1 MLGLELVV
9 LLGAAVLAGQVV
21 AQRLSVAPPV
31 VLLVVGALLGLVP
44 AVRQTQLPPEVV
56 LLLFLPVLLYWESLT
71 TSMREIRTNLRG
83 IVLLST
89 VLVILTAWAVAVAG
103 HALGLPWGPAWAL
116 GAAVA
121 PTDATAVGVLAR
133 SLPRRQVTVL
143 RAESLVNDGT
153 ALVIFGL
160 AVGLTV
166 GEEDLTLPHVGALF
180 LLAYGGGAAVGVAVA
195 WINMNLRRR
204 LDDPLQGNLVMI
216 LAPFTAYLLAEFIHA
231 SGVLAVVVSGLI
243 MAQVAPSLIRAEH
256 RRQAL
261 AFWPLATFLINSA
274 LFVLVGVELQY
285 ALRHLSRADL
295 QDALIA
301 IGVVSVV
308 LVVVRFAF
316 LFSSAYLIRAIDRRA
331 RQRELRISHR
341 ARAVSGFAGFRGAVS
356 LAVALSVPEAL
367 DSGAPFPD
375 RDFIVFVT
383 SGVIVVTLVV
393 QSLLLPGVVRWARL
407 PRDTS
412 VDEEEILAET
422 TATEEAVE
430 ALPRLAAEL
439 GTTPK
444 VTEWLR
450 QEYGAHLATVRARGA
465 GTDEDPA
472 LLHNRHYTDL
482 RLALIAHK
490 RATVVRLRDERQID
504 DTVLRRLQ
512 ATLDNEEVRLAGREQ
527 VE

>member
-9 LLGAAVLAGQVV
+9 LLGVAVLAGNVL
-21 AQRLSVAPPV
+21 AQRLGVAPPV
-31 VLLVVGALLGLVP
+31 VLLALGALLGLVP

-71 TSMREIRTNLRG
+71 TSSREIRSNLRG
-83 IVLLST
+83 IVLMST
-89 VLVILTAWAVAVAG
+89 LLVILTAWAVAAAG
-103 HALGLPWGPAWAL
+103 HALGLPWGPAWVL

-121 PTDATAVGVLAR
+121 PTDATAVGALAR
-133 SLPRRQVTVL
+133 ALPRRQVTVL

-166 GEEDLTLPHVGALF
+166 GEEHLTVPHVGALF

-195 WINMNLRRR
+195 WVNMNLRRR
-204 LDDPLQGNLVMI
+204 LQDPLLGNLVMI
-216 LAPFTAYLLAEFIHA
+216 LAPFTAYLLAELIHA
-231 SGVLAVVVSGLI
+231 SGVLAVVVCGLI
-243 MAQVAPSLIRAEH
+243 MAQVAPRIIRAEH

-261 AFWPLATFLINSA
+261 AFWPLATFIINA
-274 LFVLVGVELQY
+274 TLFVLVGVELQY
-285 ALRHLSRADL
+285 ALRHMSRPDL
-295 QDALIA
+295 TDALIA

-316 LFSSAYLIRAIDRRA
+316 LFGSAYLIRALDRRPE
-331 RQRELRISHR
+331 QRLRRMSDR
-341 ARAVSGFAGFRGAVS
+341 ARTVSGFAGFRGAVS
-356 LAVALSVPEAL
+356 LAVALSVPEIL
-367 DSGAPFPD
+367 DSGAPFPN

-383 SGVIVVTLVV
+383 SGVIVVTLVG
-393 QSLLLPGVVRWARL
+393 QGLLLPGVVRWARL

-412 VDEEEILAET
+412 VEEEELLAET
-422 TATEEAVE
+422 KAGEEALE
-430 ALPRLAAEL
+430 ALPRLAADL
-439 GTTPK
+439 GTSPR
-444 VTEWLR
+444 VVEWLR
-450 QEYGAHLATVRARGA
+450 QEYEAQLAAVRARGA
-465 GTDEDPA
+465 GADGDPA
-472 LLHNRHYTDL
+472 LLHNRHYNAL

-490 RATVVRLRDERQID
+490 RGTVVRLRDEQRID

-512 ATLDNEEVRLAGREQ
+512 TTLDYEEVRLAGTE